1 MSADE
6 QSSHSAIQSVGAQL
20 AAIRQAQN
28 MSVSDV
34 AYRLKLT
41 PRQIAAIEQ
50 DDFASLGPLL
60 FSRGFVRNY
69 ARLLQLDPQ
78 PLLDAMQAAPAN
90 PAEPLTI
97 HDEQIA
103 LTSSLSRHWL
113 KLSLLAL
120 IIVIALPL
128 AVYQWLRADNAPP
141 AALPA
146 THVAAPLIPP
156 AAPKVAPAPAAPP
169 VTPVTPAMSAPQ
181 PSPPAAATVTPPDVP
196 ARAVDSGQLQLKF
209 AQDAWVRI
217 TDASKRQ
224 LTSRLYHAGETAQ
237 LSGQPPFSAVIGN
250 AANVTMTYNG
260 KPVDLTPRSGTSVAH
275 LTIE

>member
-34 AYRLKLT
+34 SYRLKLT

-50 DDFASLGPLL
+50 DDFASLGPL

-146 THVAAPLIPP
+146 TPVAAPLIAP
-156 AAPKVAPAPAAPP
+156 AAPKVAPALVAPP
-169 VTPVTPAMSAPQ
+169 VTPVMPAPQ
-181 PSPPAAATVTPPDVP
+181 PSPPAAAAVIPPAVP
-196 ARAVDSGQLQLKF
+196 AQTGDSGQLQLRF

-217 TDASKRQ
+217 TDAGKRQ

-260 KPVDLTPRSGTSVAH
+260 KPVDLTPRSGTTVAH

>member
-6 QSSHSAIQSVGAQL
+6 QSSHGAIQSVGAQL

-41 PRQIAAIEQ
+41 PRQIAAIEH
-50 DDFASLGPLL
+50 DDFASLGPL

-69 ARLLQLDPQ
+69 ARLLQIDPQ
-78 PLLDAMQAAPAN
+78 PLLDAMQAAPAS
-90 PAEPLTI
+90 PAEPLAI

-103 LTSSLSRHWL
+103 LTGSLSRHWL

-120 IIVIALPL
+120 IIVVALPL
-128 AVYQWLRADNAPP
+128 AVYQWLRADNTPP

-146 THVAAPLIPP
+146 AHVAAPLIPP
-156 AAPKVAPAPAAPP
+156 AAPKVASA
-169 VTPVTPAMSAPQ
+169 PVTPAVASAMPAPQ
-181 PSPPAAATVTPPDVP
+181 PSPPAAAADTPRGVP
-196 ARAVDSGQLQLKF
+196 AQAVGSGHIQLKF
-209 AQDAWVRI
+209 AQDAWVQI
-217 TDASKRQ
+217 ADASKRR
-224 LTSRLYHAGETAQ
+224 LTSRLYRAGETAQ
-237 LSGQPPFSAVIGN
+237 LSGQPPFSAIIGN
-250 AANVTMTYNG
+250 AANVAMTYNG
-260 KPVDLTPRSGTSVAH
+260 KPVKLTPPTGKSVAH